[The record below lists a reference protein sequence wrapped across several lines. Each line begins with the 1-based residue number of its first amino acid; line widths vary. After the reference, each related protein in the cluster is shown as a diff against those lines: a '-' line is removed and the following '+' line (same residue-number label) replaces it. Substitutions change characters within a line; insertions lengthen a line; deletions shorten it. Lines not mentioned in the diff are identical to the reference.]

1 MKGQEWN
8 RVADKLPE
16 KGKPVLMAFEQNMA
30 VGYRYDGDETITY
43 WSAYTDDG
51 WTADCDCEPT
61 HWMPLPEMP
70 SNIEEEDRDAV

>member
-16 KGKPVLMAFEQNMA
+16 KGKAVLMAFEQNMA
-30 VGYRYDGDETITY
+30 VGYLYDGDETVTY
-43 WSAYTDDG
+43 WRAYTDDG
-51 WTADCDCEPT
+51 WILDCDCEPT

-70 SNIEEEDRDAV
+70 SNFEED